1 VKKALGREV
10 YIDQC
15 RNKRGLVLHHG
26 IISHIVAITNR
37 LLLLTS
43 FFPGKRML
51 EKYSRLSIPLS
62 ARGEEVHF
70 G

>member
-1 VKKALGREV
+1 V
-10 YIDQC
+10 YINQC
-15 RNKRGLVLHHG
+15 GNGRGVVLHSS

-43 FFPGKRML
+43 FFPGKRVL